1 MKKVKPQA
9 KDKTKPNDIKVK
21 KQKVIELYKLTFG
34 NVTKSCEALHISR
47 TTFYQWLKEDADF
60 KAEIE
65 NTSPDDLIVDFAED
79 ALIGRIRAG
88 DTTAIIFTLKTK
100 GKKRGYVE
108 KQEIGITP
116 ENSTKPVIIFGDEEE
131 ENEDKQ

>member
-1 MKKVKPQA
+1 MKKQKPQA

-21 KQKVIELYKLTFG
+21 KQKIIELYKLTFG

-47 TTFYQWLKEDADF
+47 TTFYQWLKEDVDF

-108 KQEIGITP
+108 RQEIGITP
-116 ENSTKPVIIFGDEEE
+116 ESSTKPTIIFGDEED
-131 ENEDKQ
+131 EDKS

>member
-21 KQKVIELYKLTFG
+21 KQKIIELYKLTFG

-47 TTFYQWLKEDADF
+47 TTFYQWLKDDVDF

-116 ENSTKPVIIFGDEEE
+116 ENSTKPIIVFGDEED
-131 ENEDKQ
+131 EDKS

>member
-1 MKKVKPQA
+1 MKKPKPQA

-21 KQKVIELYKLTFG
+21 KQKIIELYKLTFG

-47 TTFYQWLKEDADF
+47 TTFYQWLKDDVDF

-116 ENSTKPVIIFGDEEE
+116 ESSTKPTIIFGDEED
-131 ENEDKQ
+131 EDKS